1 MTPDTPRPHH
11 LDTLLM
17 QHLHAALPD
26 LEPAALDLLRS
37 HLEWVEIA
45 GGQPLMTQGEPGD
58 AMYLLV
64 SGRLRASIRQHDGS
78 QRVVREIARG
88 QVVGEMSLYTDE
100 PRSATLVAIR
110 DSVLVRL
117 GKSAFT
123 RLLTLSAQASIAL
136 TRQII
141 QRLQTEGQQSLLDR
155 PVTMGLIPISE
166 GVDHAQ
172 LAQRLAAQLATH
184 GRVAVVDAATLDSQL
199 GEPGITAR
207 PDSDT
212 DANRR
217 IALHLDEIEAAHD
230 FVLLISDASSTPW
243 TQRCTRHS
251 DELLL
256 LANAD
261 AQPALHPIEVQCLVL
276 RPPRTDATEV
286 LVLLHPAERQSP
298 QHTAAWLERR
308 PVADHLHI
316 RPTLDRDIARLAR
329 LQSRNGVGLVL
340 AGGGARGLA
349 HLGVHRAL
357 RERGID
363 VDVAGGTSIG
373 SVMAAIVASDADTA
387 RVMEVTRWAFGRKPT
402 SDFSWLP
409 LVSLIKGRRLR
420 TVVRDAMLR
429 LIGHEADMEDL
440 WKGCYCVAS
449 NYSRA
454 SEVLLRRGPL
464 LRAVLASAAIPGAL
478 PPVVVDGDLLCDGG
492 TFNNFPVDVMRRW
505 RGVGRVI
512 GVDLSGREPR
522 KLDFD
527 TVPGTA
533 ALLRDK
539 LRPKAQRRYRLPSL
553 VSYLINV
560 TVLYSTSRQREA
572 RAQTQLYFN
581 PALTRVGMLDWH
593 RFDHIVQQGYE
604 HGLAVLDEQ
613 QHGLPV
619 LDEQQHGRAVPGGQ

>member
-1 MTPDTPRPHH
+1 MTPDTSRPHH

-26 LEPAALDLLRS
+26 LEPAALELLRA

-45 GGQPLMTQGEPGD
+45 GGQALMNQGEPGD

-64 SGRLRASIRQHDGS
+64 SGRLRASIRQDDGS
-78 QRVVREIARG
+78 QRVVREIGRG

-117 GKSAFT
+117 GKAAFT

-141 QRLQTEGQQSLLDR
+141 QRLQTQGQLSLLDR
-155 PVTMGLIPISE
+155 PVTMGLVPVSG
-166 GVDHAQ
+166 GVETTAFAH
-172 LAQRLAAQLATH
+172 RLAAQLARY
-184 GRVAVVDAATLDSQL
+184 GRVAVLDARTLDAQL
-199 GEPGITAR
+199 GEPGISTR

-217 IALHLDEIEAAHD
+217 IALHLDEVEAAHS
-230 FVLLISDASSTPW
+230 FVLLVSDSSATAW

-261 AQPALHPIEVQCLVL
+261 APPALHPIEAQCLVV

-286 LVLLHPAERQSP
+286 LVLLHPAERRSP

-308 PVADHLHI
+308 PVADHVHI
-316 RPTLDRDIARLAR
+316 RPELERDIARLAR

-357 RERGID
+357 RERGIE
-363 VDVAGGTSIG
+363 VDVVGGTSIG
-373 SVMAAIVASDADTA
+373 SVMAAAVAADPDTPELLGIA
-387 RVMEVTRWAFGRKPT
+387 RWAFGRKPT
-402 SDFSWLP
+402 SDFNWLP
-409 LVSLIKGRRLR
+409 MVSLIKGRRLR
-420 TVVRDAMLR
+420 NVVHDAMVR
-429 LIGHEADMEDL
+429 LIGHEADIEDL

-449 NYSRA
+449 NYSCA

-464 LRAVLASAAIPGAL
+464 LRAVLASSAIPGAL
-478 PPVVVDGDLLCDGG
+478 PPVVVNGDLLCDGG

-505 RGVGRVI
+505 RGIGRVI
-512 GVDLSGREPR
+512 GVDLAGREPR
-522 KLDFD
+522 KLTFD
-527 TVPGTA
+527 TMPGSA

-539 LRPKAQRRYRLPSL
+539 LRPRAQRRFKLPSL
-553 VSYLINV
+553 LSYLINV
-560 TVLYSTSRQREA
+560 TVLYSTSRQRES

-581 PALTRVGMLDWH
+581 PALSRVGMLDWH

-604 HGLAVLDEQ
+604 HAIEVLNAQGLR
-613 QHGLPV
+613 G
-619 LDEQQHGRAVPGGQ
+619 PGEPSGPAP